1 MKKEPI
7 YKTKTDTHY
16 KQTYGYK
23 MGKVGGAIHWEFG
36 MADIDYCI

>member
-23 MGKVGGAIHWEFG
+23 MGKVGGAINCESG
-36 MADIDYCI
+36 LADIGYCI